1 MPLRPHRPFR
11 PFVASTALVT
21 ALVAVGC
28 GEPAQG
34 PIARAGAPLALA
46 VGWPGT
52 GSGTA
57 NAVFGAD
64 IDAVRVGV
72 YRRNEATAVDTTF
85 RWSATS
91 EELRLA
97 VDVPLEQKVETLYVY
112 VDLLA
117 GQSPR
122 FYGSSEVVLRAETV
136 PPTPAF
142 ELFYVGPGYDAV
154 FLTVNPRGAFVLPNG
169 TLQMSAVAQNG
180 QQLVVTPPIAWS
192 VSDTRLAT
200 ISTTGLLAAR
210 GATGVVQVRAATPTG
225 LIDSI
230 AVTIAT
236 QAP

>member
-1 MPLRPHRPFR
+1 MPHRPLRPLIAAVLMAGGAA
-11 PFVASTALVT
+11 VA
-21 ALVAVGC
+21 C

-34 PIARAGAPLALA
+34 PLARAGAPLALA
-46 VGWPGT
+46 VGWP

-64 IDAVRVGV
+64 IDAVRVAV

-85 RWSATS
+85 RWSVTS

-122 FYGSSEVVLRAETV
+122 FYGSGEVVLRAETV

-142 ELFYVGPGYDAV
+142 ELFYVGPGSDAV
-154 FLTVNPRGAFVLPNG
+154 FLTVSPRGAFVLPNG

-180 QQLVVTPPIAWS
+180 QQLVVTPPLAWS

-200 ISTTGLLAAR
+200 ISATGLLTAR

-225 LIDSI
+225 LVDSV

-236 QAP
+236 QVP